1 MSRASRFR
9 AVALLGAF
17 LVLAAILAMSTWSF
31 VKPANVRAEVRLAPV
46 GDFQLGSVT
55 PYRIDED
62 RLLAMGQLA
71 TYFGSSSHG
80 AASSVLGDTLLY
92 VVRLPDGDFRVLSG
106 RSTHLGQV
114 IEWKPDFVPEVGKIR
129 GAFFGWGSCPLW
141 AVDGTRIFGPAP
153 RDMDRYSWHLD
164 DGVLVVEVPRA
175 PRRGVAYRPRNVPRD
190 ASSVRRPR

>member
-1 MSRASRFR
+1 M
-9 AVALLGAF
+9 
-17 LVLAAILAMSTWSF
+17 LAAILAMSTWSF

-129 GAFFGWGSCPLW
+129 GAFFGWGG
-141 AVDGTRIFGPAP
+141 AVRSGRSTARGSSGRRRATWTATRGTSTTACSSSTSASATKGRRVPA
-153 RDMDRYSWHLD
+153 
-164 DGVLVVEVPRA
+164 A
-175 PRRGVAYRPRNVPRD
+175 KRP
-190 ASSVRRPR
+190 A